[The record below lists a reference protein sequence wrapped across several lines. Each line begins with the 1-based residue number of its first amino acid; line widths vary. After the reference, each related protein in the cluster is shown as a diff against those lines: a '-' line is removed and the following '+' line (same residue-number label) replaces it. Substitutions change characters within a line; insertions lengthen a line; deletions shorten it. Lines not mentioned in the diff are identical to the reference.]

1 MTKDRDPHDWLA
13 ELSAR
18 AASVAG
24 RARRRL
30 KARSAL
36 QKLAGDRVKS
46 LRIATGAVG
55 ADADRPE

>member
-1 MTKDRDPHDWLA
+1 MAKDRDLHDWLA

-24 RARRRL
+24 RARRQV

-36 QKLAGDRVKS
+36 QKLAGDRIKS

-55 ADADRPE
+55 AEADSQE

>member
-1 MTKDRDPHDWLA
+1 MAKDRDLHDWLA

-24 RARRRL
+24 RARKRV

-36 QKLAGDRVKS
+36 QKLAGDRVQS
-46 LRIATGAVG
+46 LRIATGAVR
-55 ADADRPE
+55 AEPERQD